1 MYIVEKEG
9 QRMALT
15 STVLLEAYLHSGW
28 TLVPDKVEEEP
39 VVATEPAV
47 VEPEKV
53 EPVAVEPSVEE
64 PAPVA
69 KEPPKGKRTRR
80 KSN

>member
-15 STVLLEAYLHSGW
+15 STVLFEAYLHSGW
-28 TLVPDKVEEEP
+28 TLAPDEVEEKS
-39 VVATEPAV
+39 VVATEPV
-47 VEPEKV
+47 VAEPEKV
-53 EPVAVEPSVEE
+53 EPVVVEPSAEE

-69 KEPPKGKRTRR
+69 KEPPKRRRTRR
-80 KSN
+80 KAN